1 MYKKDYIAAPWY
13 ALFSGQG
20 LADFEVLWNLPLAAI
35 DEPNYRRGGWSR
47 VFILPLRTADG
58 GNRKM
63 IVKRQVNYLSH
74 TPAHP
79 VNGVPT
85 LRREFA
91 NIQHCRR
98 WGIPTV
104 QAVYYAERRD
114 NRGDRAILITKY
126 LEGYVPLDHLLRQW
140 EQKGRPAGDAL
151 RAGVIEAVAC
161 LVRKL
166 HRHRLRHGHLQP
178 KHIMVKPAPDQVEAR
193 LIDLEC
199 MYRTLTA
206 GQCSVADLS
215 TLNRRL
221 RHCSNPDRMRF
232 LHAYM
237 GLDRLDRS
245 AKKLCRRILSRTQ
258 KKTARP
264 GIRTAGRLSD
274 RNITYQESAKL
285 LSGS

>member
-1 MYKKDYIAAPWY
+1 MYKKDYLAAPWY

-20 LADFEVLWNLPLAAI
+20 LTDFEVLWNLPLASI

-47 VFILPLRTADG
+47 VFILPLRAADG
-58 GNRKM
+58 VNRKM
-63 IVKRQVNYLSH
+63 IVKHQVNYLSH

-91 NIQHCRR
+91 NIQHCRQ
-98 WGIPTV
+98 WGIPAV

-114 NRGDRAILITKY
+114 NSGYRAILITEY
-126 LEGYVPLDHLLRQW
+126 LEGYVPLDHLVRQW
-140 EQKGRPAGDAL
+140 EQKGRPAGDAM
-151 RAGVIEAVAC
+151 RAEVIEAVAC

-178 KHIMVKPAPDQVEAR
+178 KHILVKPAPGQVEAR

-199 MYRTLTA
+199 MYRTLTG

-245 AKKLCRRILSRTQ
+245 AKKLCRRILSRTR
-258 KKTARP
+258 KKIGKQEMRK
-264 GIRTAGRLSD
+264 AGRLSD
-274 RNITYQESAKL
+274 RAKL
-285 LSGS
+285 LVRF